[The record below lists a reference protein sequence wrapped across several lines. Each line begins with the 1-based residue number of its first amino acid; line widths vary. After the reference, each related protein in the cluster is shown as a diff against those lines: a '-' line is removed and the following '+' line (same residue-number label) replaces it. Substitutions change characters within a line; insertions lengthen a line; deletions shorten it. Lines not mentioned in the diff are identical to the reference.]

1 MSLLKLSRDSLNVL
15 RTRKANELPI
25 FFFFFLFLV
34 QNINSSCSDP
44 ESRAPGGGKSAG
56 EGGQRRPPQNI
67 S

>member
-1 MSLLKLSRDSLNVL
+1 MSLEQGIQMNCLS
-15 RTRKANELPI
+15 

-44 ESRAPGGGKSAG
+44 ERRAPGGGESAG
-56 EGGQRRPPQNI
+56 EGQRRPLQNI

>member
-1 MSLLKLSRDSLNVL
+1 MKLLKLSRDSLNVL
-15 RTRKANELPI
+15 RTRNTNKLPI

-44 ESRAPGGGKSAG
+44 ERRAPGGGESAG
-56 EGGQRRPPQNI
+56 EGQRRPLQNI